1 MKTLHQV
8 KNYIAL
14 LAFVAA
20 TVAIIGSVHVANKP
34 NTVKENSKEQYVYL
48 PGNTANGVQDLKS
61 IYELIGKYRIRKQG
75 DYPATMS
82 NLIEDIVVNL
92 ENYGLH
98 EDLDLRDKL
107 SNPDVQYS
115 DNPAERRSPRVVVPY
130 VINGRRPD
138 GTEVGTPK
146 PIGTRD
152 VLCYTDLYVYRGER
166 ANTSRQFYN
175 PRGYYLVLWDDGQV
189 EKVPFDRSLNV
200 VVAGTFYD
208 ASFIG
213 QPGMPPNIVTYEEQG
228 QFAIGNEP
236 LLIGKPLIEG
246 RFVVDNGAPESLVKL
261 SRLLNFPD
269 RNGIARED
277 LWRTF
282 SPSQET
288 FAPKQVR
295 EGAAKLNLPLQSKKL
310 TLAQLTTLR
319 SPAILQMRGDII
331 AQNPLNPRPSGA
343 TSTVP
348 VTISTNRI
356 VTLAQSGIE
365 YSIVQ
370 DAGMTRVVRNVE
382 LAKLYS
388 GEALLPQAAN
398 APSALKI
405 DNPVRVVPFQTK
417 SDEVVQTV
425 TLTNAGKTPLTLEI
439 ERPLPGVTKAE
450 LSSKTLQAGASAT
463 LTLNIKWREV
473 LPGDVQQVFVTLKTS
488 DPIQPRAMLGFRL
501 EVPPAPPLNASPDS
515 GAKPPVLP

>member
-1 MKTLHQV
+1 MLRRRKSFSLVVEMACLSLALCVMAKSDQEVASSTPQQFVSRQDVESGMLGMKDFSKLMDVFRRIHESYPKDSTELVLDVLDKHKDYGFQDTSTAQRSLFSGLKEPSPDSISASLNRDRSFPFIVLNTRPDLTQV
-8 KNYIAL
+8 GSIRTTATKDL
-14 LAFVAA
+14 VAYSLSYVVLKV
-20 TVAIIGSVHVANKP
+20 VAHK
-34 NTVKENSKEQYVYL
+34 
-48 PGNTANGVQDLKS
+48 GNTLP
-61 IYELIGKYRIRKQG
+61 L
-75 DYPATMS
+75 
-82 NLIEDIVVNL
+82 
-92 ENYGLH
+92 
-98 EDLDLRDKL
+98 L
-107 SNPDVQYS
+107 S
-115 DNPAERRSPRVVVPY
+115 
-130 VINGRRPD
+130 
-138 GTEVGTPK
+138 
-146 PIGTRD
+146 
-152 VLCYTDLYVYRGER
+152 
-166 ANTSRQFYN
+166 
-175 PRGYYLVLWDDGQV
+175 GYYIVLWHDGGVESISPDLAYLSPQSKGFVDSFPLQSGVPFNALTFEEYNTQLGRLRRLPIVSKPLNAQKQLVL
-189 EKVPFDRSLNV
+189 
-200 VVAGTFYD
+200 
-208 ASFIG
+208 
-213 QPGMPPNIVTYEEQG
+213 
-228 QFAIGNEP
+228 
-236 LLIGKPLIEG
+236 
-246 RFVVDNGAPESLVKL
+246 DNGGPESLVIF
-261 SRLLNFPD
+261 SRLLDFPN

-288 FAPKQVR
+288 FALKQVR
-295 EGAAKLNLPLQSKKL
+295 EGATKLKLPLQSKKL
-310 TLAQLTTLR
+310 TLAQLAALR
-319 SPAILQMRGDII
+319 SSAILQMRGDLI
-331 AQNPLNPRPSGA
+331 AQNPLNPRPSAALTAA
-343 TSTVP
+343 TSTTP
-348 VTISTNRI
+348 QITSTNRI

-417 SDEVVQTV
+417 SDEVVQVV
-425 TLTNAGKTPLTLEI
+425 TLTNQGKTPLTLEI

-450 LSSKTLQAGASAT
+450 LSSKTLAAGASAT